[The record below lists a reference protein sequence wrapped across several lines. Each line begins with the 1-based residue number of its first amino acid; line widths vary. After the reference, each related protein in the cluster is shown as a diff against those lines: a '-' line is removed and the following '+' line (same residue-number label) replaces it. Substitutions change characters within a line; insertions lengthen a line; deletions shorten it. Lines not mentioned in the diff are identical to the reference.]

1 MSSPSWGERCARAR
15 SSTPPISAAAWP
27 AIARTRASGGSEAVE
42 NNSSAAAI
50 SPPTA
55 IGQTTSDRMP
65 AAASAAPRGSSPRSP
80 LHAVDRPWTAL
91 PARPF
96 PGANSTRAQAS
107 RSAGEPPWKTPLPA
121 SRLSRTI
128 RACPAHHGPA
138 SQRTAS
144 DSLSRQ
150 RSMAEASREEGSP
163 AAAPGSAAPGSAAPG
178 SAAPENRRQSRAP
191 EPSSLGAARSAARS
205 PAPSLM
211 AAPPG
216 RGTPTR
222 LQPQDGDSRLR
233 HSPEKLLR

>member
-1 MSSPSWGERCARAR
+1 
-15 SSTPPISAAAWP
+15 
-27 AIARTRASGGSEAVE
+27 
-42 NNSSAAAI
+42 
-50 SPPTA
+50 
-55 IGQTTSDRMP
+55 MP

-128 RACPAHHGPA
+128 SACPAHHGPA

-144 DSLSRQ
+144 DSLSRAPI
-150 RSMAEASREEGSP
+150 SG
-163 AAAPGSAAPGSAAPG
+163 AATARLEIRCRA
-178 SAAPENRRQSRAP
+178 QSRAP